1 MKDLN
6 KTNGAHIMYKMI
18 DLFEGARG
26 LSMGFERM
34 NKFKVVAVIENNK
47 NAYHTYM
54 TDRKRNKIK
63 EYSDI
68 R

>member
-1 MKDLN
+1 
-6 KTNGAHIMYKMI
+6 MYKMI
-18 DLFEGARG
+18 DLFAGARG